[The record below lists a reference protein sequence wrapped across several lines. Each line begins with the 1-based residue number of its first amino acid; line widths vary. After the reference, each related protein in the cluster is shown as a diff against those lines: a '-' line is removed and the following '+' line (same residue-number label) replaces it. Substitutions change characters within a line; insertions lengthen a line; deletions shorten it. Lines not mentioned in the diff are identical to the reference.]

1 MAFRR
6 PTLHFCIVTIV
17 LGVSY
22 KANRPLLSE
31 VADVEHNDASIQEI
45 NSAEVQEH
53 YSIEVQTIL
62 TASSRRVLS
71 TRAHWKKMS
80 CPRDLKRCP
89 ESSMSKM
96 GGAALTEGS
105 EVVRM
110 QAPVSSET
118 GNPPVLDLSH
128 NRRYTAV
135 FEPTPALATPSI
147 SWLKHLEITEK
158 LHSSTLFYTETV
170 EGFTLSETESFAQ
183 NHTAQRRPW
192 IDFIHFVD
200 DRRSCHDLPGS
211 CSCSHTK
218 AHAHRNAYN
227 EDAEKQSSSQ
237 HTHLKVN
244 GTIEFSEEHLFRVSN
259 FTSAES
265 AIGKPYGH
273 MHEGKTSETSADEQ
287 TKHAYSFEEKFQ
299 WKGTNRRCVKENLQS
314 NASNGEYLYGYKS
327 LYNASLKQHTK
338 KEHTHPTQDM
348 TTFEHKLS
356 LVSLCL
362 MLMIFKN
369 EDLKEKILVPFSH
382 AFPQANQIRNL
393 IQAIMKNIST
403 ACELTSPTSSHDLG
417 LQASDGLAHQ
427 RGEGKALLIHDEDCR
442 FGHSPVKIGKQDK
455 GREKPDVQKADVEED
470 TQTKSKEKA
479 STSGHFY
486 KNRRYF
492 TIPTV
497 YVTYPAAFLPAM
509 ATSPTDK
516 MSHLGCRL
524 ASLYALPASCDVS
537 RVRLAQAGFYYDNSK
552 TARDASNVHEVV
564 CYSCGVTYAG
574 WKKGDNPTAI
584 HQNLKPQCDHLKSLA
599 TATTSPGNFSSMS
612 SSGGSSSEAGVSNG
626 VLSTSESS
634 AWPSMSSGYS
644 SMSSGASRQSSLPQS
659 SLSSSDSGL
668 ASGFGPGADAGLE
681 VPVYAALQVDN
692 GARRNDGG

>member
-1 MAFRR
+1 M
-6 PTLHFCIVTIV
+6 
-17 LGVSY
+17 
-22 KANRPLLSE
+22 SE
-31 VADVEHNDASIQEI
+31 VADVEHNDANSQEI

-62 TASSRRVLS
+62 TASSRRALS
-71 TRAHWKKMS
+71 TRAHWKKMR
-80 CPRDLKRCP
+80 CPRDLKRCL
-89 ESSMSKM
+89 ESSMSKK
-96 GGAALTEGS
+96 GGAALTEGA
-105 EVVRM
+105 EVVRK
-110 QAPVSSET
+110 QAAGSSET
-118 GNPPVLDLSH
+118 GSPPVLDLSH
-128 NRRYTAV
+128 NRRYTAIL
-135 FEPTPALATPSI
+135 EPTSALASLSV
-147 SWLKHLEITEK
+147 SWLKHLEETEK
-158 LHSSTLFYTETV
+158 LHSSTLFHTVTV
-170 EGFTLSETESFAQ
+170 EIFTPSETESFAKS
-183 NHTAQRRPW
+183 HTAQRW
-192 IDFIHFVD
+192 HCIDFIHFAD

-259 FTSAES
+259 FTSTES
-265 AIGKPYGH
+265 ATGKPYGR
-273 MHEGKTSETSADEQ
+273 MHEDKTSETSADEQ

-393 IQAIMKNIST
+393 IQAIMKNIS

-417 LQASDGLAHQ
+417 LQ
-427 RGEGKALLIHDEDCR
+427 GKSLLIHDEDCR

-497 YVTYPAAFLPAM
+497 YVTYPVAFLPAM

-524 ASLYALPASCDVS
+524 ASLCALPASCDVS

-584 HQNLKPQCDHLKSLA
+584 HQNLKPECDHLKSLA
-599 TATTSPGNFSSMS
+599 TATTSPGNFSLMS
-612 SSGGSSSEAGVSNG
+612 SPGGSSSEAGVSNG
-626 VLSTSESS
+626 FLSTSESS
-634 AWPSMSSGYS
+634 AWPSISSGYS
-644 SMSSGASRQSSLPQS
+644 SMSSGASRQSSLPQN